1 MNGRQHTVA
10 MTRLLIIYVTYI
22 RIPIHSARQSVSTNQ
37 RGLHSHVIGIYGW
50 CIGGDV
56 CGNVRRAMLPI
67 TAALCRRRPGPL
79 ICEFRCTKLKM
90 MAEFGWFF
98 DQPNS
103 ANRDDKPQIPT
114 EEYCTDSQCEVNRND
129 VSSAHEVRQ
138 SLSASINKLRYINRL
153 NQNTAV
159 ITRNGGDF

>member
-1 MNGRQHTVA
+1 MNEPRTHDHYDTP

-22 RIPIHSARQSVSTNQ
+22 RIPIHSGSLSPSACCRSSVDC
-37 RGLHSHVIGIYGW
+37 W

-90 MAEFGWFF
+90 LAAEFGWFF